1 MKRLCVL
8 IVLWIPNSVLAAQTS
23 ADPMAK
29 HWSPYVCGALIG
41 ILAALTVLISDKP
54 LGISTAYARI
64 SGMLG
69 MILAPGLTKR
79 IEYFKNKKPIIEWEV
94 MLFVGVILGSFL
106 AAWSGGTIHAQL
118 LPDTWLQRFGADS
131 ATLRIITAIVG
142 GVFLALGARIAGG
155 CTSGHGIS
163 GTMQMSVGSWIA
175 LICFFIGGMAVAIP
189 LFGR

>member
-1 MKRLCVL
+1 MKRLFFL
-8 IVLWIPNSVLAAQTS
+8 ILLCIPDAALAAQANTQPT
-23 ADPMAK
+23 ATY
-29 HWSPYVCGALIG
+29 WSPYLCGALIG

-69 MILAPGLTKR
+69 LVLAPGLTKR
-79 IEYFKNKKPIIEWEV
+79 LDYFKDKKPIIEWEV
-94 MLFVGVILGSFL
+94 MLLIGVMMGSFL
-106 AAWSGGTIHAQL
+106 AAWFGGTIHAKL
-118 LPDTWLQRFGADS
+118 LPDTWVQRFGADS
-131 ATLRIITAIVG
+131 GTLRIVTAIIG
-142 GVFLALGARIAGG
+142 GVLLAFGARTAGG

-175 LICFFIGGMAVAIP
+175 LIFFFVGGMAVAIP

>member
-1 MKRLCVL
+1 MKRLFL
-8 IVLWIPNSVLAAQTS
+8 PIVLCIPNCVLAAGTS
-23 ADPMAK
+23 TDTMAK

-41 ILAALTVLISDKP
+41 LLAAATVLISDKP

-69 MILAPGLTKR
+69 LILAPGLTKR
-79 IEYFKNKKPIIEWEV
+79 LEYFKNTKPIIEWEV
-94 MLFVGVILGSFL
+94 MLFVGVIIGSFL
-106 AAWSGGTIHAQL
+106 AAWYGSTIQAKL
-118 LPDTWLQRFGADS
+118 LPDIWLQRFRADS
-131 ATLRIITAIVG
+131 STLRIIAAVIG
-142 GVFLALGARIAGG
+142 GVFMAFGARMAGG

-189 LFGR
+189 IFGR

>member
-1 MKRLCVL
+1 MKILFLLILLC
-8 IVLWIPNSVLAAQTS
+8 IPDCVLAAEAS
-23 ADPMAK
+23 ANPMAK

-41 ILAALTVLISDKP
+41 ILAAATVLISDKL

-69 MILAPGLTKR
+69 MILVPGLTKR
-79 IEYFKNKKPIIEWEV
+79 LEYFKNTKPIIEWEV
-94 MLFVGVILGSFL
+94 MLFVGVVIGSFL
-106 AAWSGGTIHAQL
+106 AAWSGGTIQAKL
-118 LPDTWLQRFGADS
+118 LPVTWVQRFGADS
-131 ATLRIITAIVG
+131 GTLRIIITILG
-142 GVFLALGARIAGG
+142 GVFMAFGARTAGG

-189 LFGR
+189 IFGR

>member
-8 IVLWIPNSVLAAQTS
+8 IVLCIPNSVLAAQTS
-23 ADPMAK
+23 TDPMAK
-29 HWSPYVCGALIG
+29 HWSPYVCGTLIG
-41 ILAALTVLISDKP
+41 ILAAATVLISDKP

-69 MILAPGLTKR
+69 LILAPGLTKR
-79 IEYFKNKKPIIEWEV
+79 LEYFKDKKPIIEWEV
-94 MLFVGVILGSFL
+94 MLFVGVIIGSFL

-118 LPDTWLQRFGADS
+118 LPDTRLQRFGADS
-131 ATLRIITAIVG
+131 AALRIITAVIG
-142 GVFLALGARIAGG
+142 GGFLALGARIAGG

>member
-1 MKRLCVL
+1 MKRLFVL
-8 IVLWIPNSVLAAQTS
+8 ILICIPDCVLAAQAS
-23 ADPMAK
+23 DDPMAK

-41 ILAALTVLISDKP
+41 ILAAVTVLISDKP

-79 IEYFKNKKPIIEWEV
+79 LEYFKNKKPIIEWEV
-94 MLFVGVILGSFL
+94 MLFIGVILGSFL

-175 LICFFIGGMAVAIP
+175 LICFFLGAMAVAIP
-189 LFGR
+189 IFGR

>member
-1 MKRLCVL
+1 MKQLFLL
-8 IVLWIPNSVLAAQTS
+8 IVLCIPNCVIAAGTS
-23 ADPMAK
+23 TDPIVK

-41 ILAALTVLISDKP
+41 ILAAATVLISDKP

-79 IEYFKNKKPIIEWEV
+79 LEYFKNKKPIIEWEV
-94 MLFVGVILGSFL
+94 MLLVGVIIGSFL
-106 AAWSGGTIHAQL
+106 AASSGGTIHAQL
-118 LPDTWLQRFGADS
+118 LPDTWVQRFGADS
-131 ATLRIITAIVG
+131 STLRIITAIIG
-142 GVFLALGARIAGG
+142 GVFIAFGARTAGG

>member
-8 IVLWIPNSVLAAQTS
+8 MVLWIPNSVLAAQTS
-23 ADPMAK
+23 TDPMAK

-79 IEYFKNKKPIIEWEV
+79 LEYFKNKKPIIEWEV

-163 GTMQMSVGSWIA
+163 GTMQLSVGSWIA

-189 LFGR
+189 IFGR

>member
-1 MKRLCVL
+1 MKILFVL
-8 IVLWIPNSVLAAQTS
+8 IVLCIPDCVLAAQGS
-23 ADPMAK
+23 ADPIAK

-41 ILAALTVLISDKP
+41 ILVAATVLISDKP

-79 IEYFKNKKPIIEWEV
+79 LKYFKDKKPIIEWEV
-94 MLFVGVILGSFL
+94 MLFVGVIIGSFL

-118 LPDTWLQRFGADS
+118 LPDTWVQRFGADS
-131 ATLRIITAIVG
+131 STLRIIIAIIG
-142 GVFLALGARIAGG
+142 GVFMAFGARTAGG

>member
-1 MKRLCVL
+1 MKILFLLLLLCV
-8 IVLWIPNSVLAAQTS
+8 SDCALAAEAS

-41 ILAALTVLISDKP
+41 ILAAATVLFSGKL

-69 MILAPGLTKR
+69 SILAPDLTKR
-79 IEYFKNKKPIIEWEV
+79 LEYFKNTKPIIEWEV
-94 MLFVGVILGSFL
+94 MLCVGVIIGSFL
-106 AAWSGGTIHAQL
+106 AAWSGGTIQANL
-118 LPDTWLQRFGADS
+118 LPYTWVQRFGADS
-131 ATLRIITAIVG
+131 STLRIITALIG
-142 GVFLALGARIAGG
+142 GIFIAFGARTAGG

-175 LICFFIGGMAVAIP
+175 LIFFFIGGMAVTIP
-189 LFGR
+189 IFGR

>member
-1 MKRLCVL
+1 MKKLFVL
-8 IVLWIPNSVLAAQTS
+8 IWICIPNCVLAAQAS

-29 HWSPYVCGALIG
+29 RWSPYVCGAWIG
-41 ILAALTVLISDKP
+41 ILAAATVLISNKP
-54 LGISTAYARI
+54 LGISTAYVRI

-79 IEYFKNKKPIIEWEV
+79 LEYFKDKKPIIEWEV
-94 MLFVGVILGSFL
+94 MLFAGVILGSFL

-118 LPDTWLQRFGADS
+118 LPDTWLQRFGTDS
-131 ATLRIITAIVG
+131 GTLRIITAMIG
-142 GVFLALGARIAGG
+142 GIFLALGARIAGG

-163 GTMQMSVGSWIA
+163 GTMQLSVGSWIA
-175 LICFFIGGMAVAIP
+175 LICFFIGAMAVAMP

>member
-1 MKRLCVL
+1 MKILFLLILLCVSDF
-8 IVLWIPNSVLAAQTS
+8 VFAAEAS

-41 ILAALTVLISDKP
+41 ILAAATVLFSGKL

-69 MILAPGLTKR
+69 LILAPDLTKR
-79 IEYFKNKKPIIEWEV
+79 LEYFKNTKPIIEWEV
-94 MLFVGVILGSFL
+94 MLFVGVIFGSFL
-106 AAWSGGTIHAQL
+106 AAWSGGTIQANL
-118 LPDTWLQRFGADS
+118 LPYTWVQRFGADS
-131 ATLRIITAIVG
+131 STLRIITAIIG
-142 GVFLALGARIAGG
+142 GIFIAFGARTAGG

-175 LICFFIGGMAVAIP
+175 LIFFFIGGMAVTIP
-189 LFGR
+189 IFGR

>member
-1 MKRLCVL
+1 MKLLCVL
-8 IVLWIPNSVLAAQTS
+8 ILLCIPDCALAAQAST
-23 ADPMAK
+23 DPMAK

-69 MILAPGLTKR
+69 MVLAPGLTKR
-79 IEYFKNKKPIIEWEV
+79 LEYFKNIKPIIEWEV
-94 MLFVGVILGSFL
+94 MLFAGVIIGGFL

-131 ATLRIITAIVG
+131 GTLRIITAMIG
-142 GVFLALGARIAGG
+142 GVFLAFGARIAGG

-163 GTMQMSVGSWIA
+163 GTMQMSVGSWVA

>member
-1 MKRLCVL
+1 MKILFLLILLCV
-8 IVLWIPNSVLAAQTS
+8 SDCALAAEAS

-41 ILAALTVLISDKP
+41 ILAAATVLFSGKL

-69 MILAPGLTKR
+69 LILAPDLTKR
-79 IEYFKNKKPIIEWEV
+79 LEYFKNTKPIIEWEV
-94 MLFVGVILGSFL
+94 MLFVGVIIGSFL
-106 AAWSGGTIHAQL
+106 AAWSGGTIQANL
-118 LPDTWLQRFGADS
+118 LPYTWVQRFGANS
-131 ATLRIITAIVG
+131 STLRIIAAIIG
-142 GVFLALGARIAGG
+142 GIFIAFGARTAGG

-175 LICFFIGGMAVAIP
+175 LIFFFIGGMAVTIP
-189 LFGR
+189 IFGR

>member
-1 MKRLCVL
+1 MKILFVL
-8 IVLWIPNSVLAAQTS
+8 ILLCIPDYVLAAG
-23 ADPMAK
+23 ANAYPMAK

-41 ILAALTVLISDKP
+41 ILAAATVLISDKL

-69 MILAPGLTKR
+69 LILVPGLTKR
-79 IEYFKNKKPIIEWEV
+79 LEYFKNTKPIIEWEV
-94 MLFVGVILGSFL
+94 MLFVGVIIGGFL
-106 AAWSGGTIHAQL
+106 AAWFGGTIQAKL
-118 LPDTWLQRFGADS
+118 LPFTWVQRFGADS
-131 ATLRIITAIVG
+131 STLRIIIAILG
-142 GVFLALGARIAGG
+142 GVFMAFGARTAGG

-189 LFGR
+189 IFGR

>member
-1 MKRLCVL
+1 MKILFLLILLCV
-8 IVLWIPNSVLAAQTS
+8 SDCAFAAEAS

-41 ILAALTVLISDKP
+41 ILAAATVLFSGKL

-69 MILAPGLTKR
+69 LILAPGLTKR
-79 IEYFKNKKPIIEWEV
+79 LEYFKDTKPIIEWEV
-94 MLFVGVILGSFL
+94 MLFVGVIIGSFL
-106 AAWSGGTIHAQL
+106 AAWSGGTIQANL
-118 LPDTWLQRFGADS
+118 LPYTWVQRFGADS
-131 ATLRIITAIVG
+131 STLRIITAIIG
-142 GVFLALGARIAGG
+142 GIFIAFGARTAGG

-175 LICFFIGGMAVAIP
+175 LIFFFIGGMAVTIP
-189 LFGR
+189 IFGR